1 MPERT
6 ARPEPQLERQPLT
19 DRVTIVTGATSGIGR
34 DVAVALA
41 ADGARVV
48 AVGRDDERLREMVDA
63 ARRRA
68 GERPDRVLGL
78 ALDVASEEDMAE
90 MATSTIEAFGRI
102 DALVAAAG
110 TLRGAAGWPR
120 HAVEMASD
128 EWDDVIKTNLT
139 GVFLSN
145 RAVLPTMIRQREGH
159 IVNISSTSGLK
170 GLAYD
175 SAYCASKFGVI
186 GLSQSLAQEV
196 WPFGVRVQVLLP
208 GAVATPMWRRG
219 DAIPHLGPALPVERV
234 SDVIRYLLALPPEAD
249 IMSATI
255 TPFAAAG
262 RIGT

>member
-1 MPERT
+1 MLGLT
-6 ARPEPQLERQPLT
+6 CQPLT

-34 DVAVALA
+34 NVCAALGA
-41 ADGARVV
+41 EGARVV
-48 AVGRDDERLREMVDA
+48 AVGRDGERLRQTVDEVH
-63 ARRRA
+63 RGA
-68 GERPDRVLGL
+68 GGAPDRTLGL
-78 ALDVASEEDMAE
+78 ALDVTREEDMAE
-90 MATSTIEAFGRI
+90 MATRTVEAFGRI

-120 HAVEMASD
+120 YAADVAAH

-145 RAVLPTMIRQREGH
+145 RAVLPAMIRQREGH

-196 WPFGVRVQVLLP
+196 RPFGVRVQVLLP
-208 GAVATPMWRRG
+208 GAVASPMWIRG
-219 DAIPHLGPALPVERV
+219 DAIPHLGTALPVERV
-234 SDVIRYLLALPPEAD
+234 SDAIRYLLTLPGDAELVSPT
-249 IMSATI
+249 M
-255 TPFAAAG
+255 TPFATAG
-262 RIGT
+262 RMGM